1 MSAPDGQARGFSA
14 TEADVDLVRTLG
26 TWQQAGDERTFKMI
40 LSPEFGERMDLR
52 RLTRDLL
59 SRMEADLGSSL
70 EWAAVAHFNTEHP
83 HVHVALRG
91 AAGGQPLR
99 LPPDYIKREIRTHAE
114 DLSTAQLGYRT
125 ALDVAESRRREVAQQ
140 RFTSLDMAI
149 QKHGSVAA
157 EAADG
162 APYIGV
168 PLDGLAADAQLRLAA
183 LRTMGLAEPADR
195 GAWRVRAD
203 FEHVLRSMQKAAD
216 RQKMLARNAA
226 LLSDERLP
234 QQVTPLSQLQHL
246 AGRVLAHVLDDTT
259 GTVHMLLEGTDARV
273 HFIPHNADIEAA
285 RQRGELKPNRFVEI
299 RRPAASSQTG
309 LVIRDFGDAE
319 QYLTSA
325 HLKNTAR
332 NLLRRGAVADAPAW
346 GGWLGRYYDAL
357 RREAQ
362 PLGLGAGRRDGHAT
376 ARHR

>member
-14 TEADVDLVRTLG
+14 TEADVDLVRTLRE
-26 TWQQAGDERTFKMI
+26 WQQAGDERMFKMI

-59 SRMEADLGSSL
+59 SRMEADLGSPL

-91 AAGGQPLR
+91 AAGSQPLR
-99 LPPDYIKREIRTHAE
+99 LPPDYIKRGIRTHAE

-125 ALDVAESRRREVAQQ
+125 ALDVADSRRREVAQQ

-149 QKHGSVAA
+149 QKHGSLAA
-157 EAADG
+157 ETL
-162 APYIGV
+162 YIRV
-168 PLDGLAADAQLRLAA
+168 PLDGLPDHAQLRLAA
-183 LRTMGLAEPADR
+183 LRRMGLAELANR

-226 LLSDERLP
+226 LLSDDRLP
-234 QQVTPLSQLQHL
+234 QRVTPLSQVQHL
-246 AGRVLAHVLDDTT
+246 AGRVLAHVLDDTA

-273 HFIPHNADIEAA
+273 HFITHNADIEAA

-309 LVIRDFGDAE
+309 LLIRDFGDAE

-332 NLLRRGAVADAPAW
+332 NLQRRGAVAAATAW
-346 GGWLGRYYDAL
+346 GGWLGRYHDAL
-357 RREAQ
+357 RREAEV
-362 PLGLGAGRRDGHAT
+362 LGLGAQRHDGHAT